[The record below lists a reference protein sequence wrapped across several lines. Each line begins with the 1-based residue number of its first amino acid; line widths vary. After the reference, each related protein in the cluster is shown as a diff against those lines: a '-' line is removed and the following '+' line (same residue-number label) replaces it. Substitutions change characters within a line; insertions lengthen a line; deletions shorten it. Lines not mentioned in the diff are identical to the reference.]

1 MQVSSFMWD
10 MKVAITAGRMHN
22 SLTQFMHFFLQK
34 KLPSYPQE
42 TPKKAVYRLNE
53 HYIAYLICLES
64 MGGGRV

>member
-1 MQVSSFMWD
+1 MQVSLFMWD

-34 KLPSYPQE
+34 

-64 MGGGRV
+64 MGGGGV